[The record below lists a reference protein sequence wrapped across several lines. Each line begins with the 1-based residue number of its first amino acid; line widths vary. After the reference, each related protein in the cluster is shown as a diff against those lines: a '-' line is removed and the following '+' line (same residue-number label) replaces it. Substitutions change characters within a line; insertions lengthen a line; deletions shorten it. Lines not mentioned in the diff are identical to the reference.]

1 MKKMKTWKGNFLRRM
16 LSVPT
21 AAVLALCLIAAAAA
35 GIVLAASG
43 STPEVDMVDENALAG
58 TLVSEGVTYDRATVL
73 ARNKGRANQYATFT
87 GLPDGYGFSDG
98 IILSNGRTDK
108 AFTSYATWELG
119 SDYDE
124 FKDHS
129 GIEAEAYRK
138 LRETYASYC
147 KQAGATPKEINDAA
161 IFAIKLTPT
170 TNALSFQY
178 FFASNEYGKP
188 AAYNDPFALWV
199 VQGFDRDKGED
210 GTWTNIAKIPEDRKP
225 EGAKGNEVNIQNTCP
240 GFKIY
245 KNIPGIYKYN
255 RNKTI
260 GYLGCTEALDA
271 EIDTLTP
278 WEPVWVVMAV
288 GDAWDY
294 EADSALFIKAK
305 SLRFSKV
312 GDVNITYEANGG
324 TFDNGKP
331 KAVKSV
337 KSGSAY
343 QVGEDISIPTRK
355 EYVFDGWYTN
365 ARDGQKVSGDNATAE
380 KDTTYYAHWKPV
392 TSTVTVPV
400 KKDGGAMPAG
410 TAVELRQNGA
420 TAYTFTQS
428 GTFWTV
434 AGVRN
439 GVYQVYVDGEDAE
452 RSVTVNAESQ
462 GQTFS
467 ADAINYYTVTANV
480 TLDGKAWSG
489 QTVALSDGTPL
500 TGDGPYTAVLRE
512 KTSGNSY
519 TVWVRGEDKGT
530 VTVTASGKKSVT
542 DAYHTIQVTVS
553 DTTAWTDAS
562 VVLRRNGSD
571 AHRLAYNSA
580 TGKYEIILPGTDTA
594 EYDVFVEGRDVGKT
608 VSISSKTAEADFYTA
623 SVKITG
629 GFANMPVSITN
640 GTDSYTL
647 TGGNTSGT
655 VYTCKHVFKRGGAGY
670 AITVGG
676 TVGTVTDKITG
687 SVVVNLTYYTVTFK
701 NSGGGTHITQYVLN
715 GTQAQK
721 VSVPIKEGSVALG
734 WSATSGATAA
744 DFSFSTAVTAAKTLY
759 PVYEAAGIRLGAHIQ
774 TGDRSAYTYQLPNLT
789 IRGYSSVSTVVLT
802 VKNCSDVTVESGM
815 TKTTSLDADGNGTV
829 ILKFDS
835 GTTGAAA
842 QAMLRSMTVK
852 VKNVTKNHTIRATV
866 YGGQH

>member
-1 MKKMKTWKGNFLRRM
+1 MKKIKAWKGNFLQRM
-16 LSVPT
+16 LAVPT
-21 AAVLALCLIAAAAA
+21 AAVLALCLIAVAAT

-43 STPEVDMVDENALAG
+43 STPEVDMVDENALAS
-58 TLVSEGVTYDRATVL
+58 TLVSEGVTYGRATVL

-87 GLPDGYGFSDG
+87 GLPGSYGFSDG

-108 AFTSYATWELG
+108 AFTSYATWEMG

-124 FKDHS
+124 FKDHL
-129 GIEAEAYRK
+129 GIEAKAYRK

-147 KQAGATPKEINDAA
+147 KQAGSTPGDINDVAV
-161 IFAIKLTPT
+161 FAIKLTPT

-188 AAYNDPFALWV
+188 AAQNDPLAIWV
-199 VQGFDRDKGED
+199 VQGFDGDKGED

-240 GFKIY
+240 NNQY
-245 KNIPGIYKYN
+245 KNNIKGIYKYN
-255 RNKTI
+255 KNKTI

-278 WEPVWVVMAV
+278 WEPVWLVMAV

-294 EADSALFIKAK
+294 KADSALFIKAK
-305 SLRFSKV
+305 SLRFAKV

-331 KAVKSV
+331 KAVTCV
-337 KSGSAY
+337 KSGSSY
-343 QVGEDISIPTRK
+343 QVDTEVSAPTRK
-355 EYVFDGWYTN
+355 EYVFDGWYTA
-365 ARDGQKVSGDNATAE
+365 ARDGQKVSGSATAAA
-380 KDTTYYAHWKPV
+380 DTTYYAHWKPLI
-392 TSTVTVPV
+392 STVTVPV
-400 KKDGGAMPAG
+400 KKDGSAMPDG
-410 TAVELRQNGA
+410 TAVELRQNGG
-420 TAYTFTQS
+420 TAYTLTQS
-428 GTFWTV
+428 GTSWK
-434 AGVRN
+434 ADGVRN

-452 RSVTVNAESQ
+452 RSVTVNAASL

-480 TLDGKAWSG
+480 TLDGTAWPG

-500 TGDGPYTAVLRE
+500 TGSGSYTTVLRE
-512 KTSGNSY
+512 KTSGNSH
-519 TVWVRGEDKGT
+519 TVRVNGEDKGT
-530 VTVTASGKKSVT
+530 VTVTASGTKSVT
-542 DAYHTIQVTVS
+542 AAYHTVQVTVS

-571 AHRLAYNSA
+571 AHRLAYNSK
-580 TGKYEIILPGTDTA
+580 TGKYEIILLGTDTA
-594 EYDVFVEGRDVGKT
+594 AYDVFVDGRDVEKT
-608 VSISSKTAEADFYTA
+608 VSVKNKTAKADFYTA

-655 VYTCKHVFKRGGAGY
+655 VYTCKHVFKRGDVGY

-676 TVGTVTDKITG
+676 TVGTVTDQV
-687 SVVVNLTYYTVTFK
+687 SDAAVVNLAYHTVTFQ
-701 NSGGGTHITQYVLN
+701 NAGGGTHITQYVLN

-721 VSVPIKEGSVALG
+721 VPVPIKEGSVALG
-734 WSATSGATAA
+734 WSTTSGATAA

-759 PVYEAAGIRLGAHIQ
+759 PVYEAAGIKLGAHIQ
-774 TGDRSAYTYQLPNLT
+774 TGDGSAYTYQLPNLT

-802 VKNCSDVTVESGM
+802 VKNCSDVTVGSGM
-815 TKTTSLDADGNGTV
+815 TKTTSLDTDGNGTV
-829 ILKFDS
+829 ILTFDS
-835 GTTGAAA
+835 GTTGATA

-852 VKNVTKNHTIRATV
+852 VKDAKKDHTIRATV
-866 YGGQH
+866 YGGQY